1 MLKFSLYLFISLLFL
16 SQAHARQLALS
27 FDDGLNPTIDPTA
40 PHINQQIL
48 AHLKNKNIQSII
60 FPSYIKIGDNA
71 GKDLIRQWD
80 KHGHIVGNHSA
91 FHENLNKPEVLAK
104 DYIKSIRINEL
115 VFRDLK
121 NYRKIFRYPYLKEG
135 NNIAKRDQVQ
145 NWLKQNH
152 YQHGGVSIDAS
163 DWFYNQKYLAY
174 LKAGK
179 TSHIKRLKRAYID
192 HLLDRAEYYD
202 SLALQTLQH
211 SPQHV
216 LLLHTNAINGQFLGE
231 IILALESKGW
241 KIINATDAY
250 TNPLYKN
257 FSSNIPAGESII
269 WSIAKSQNIEN
280 LRYPAED
287 APYEREN
294 LLKYDLDDHKK

>member
-1 MLKFSLYLFISLLFL
+1 MIYKTLGKFLDIPIS
-16 SQAHARQLALS
+16 
-27 FDDGLNPTIDPTA
+27 
-40 PHINQQIL
+40 
-48 AHLKNKNIQSII
+48 
-60 FPSYIKIGDNA
+60 KI
-71 GKDLIRQWD
+71 
-80 KHGHIVGNHSA
+80 
-91 FHENLNKPEVLAK
+91 
-104 DYIKSIRINEL
+104 
-115 VFRDLK
+115 
-121 NYRKIFRYPYLKEG
+121 G

-202 SLALQTLQH
+202 SLALQTLQR

-241 KIINATDAY
+241 TIINATDAY
-250 TNPLYKN
+250 VDPLYQN
-257 FSSNIPAGESII
+257 FSPNIPAGESVI
-269 WSIAKSQNIEN
+269 WSIAKSQDIES
-280 LRYPAED
+280 L
-287 APYEREN
+287 
-294 LLKYDLDDHKK
+294 